1 MVKVSAERTQD
12 CQAVLEIQV
21 EPEHLEPY
29 LERAYRRLAQRTEV
43 PGFRRG
49 KAPRVMLER
58 FLGRH
63 RLLHEALDILVPE
76 VVRQALDQEG
86 IEPFDRPTVE
96 VVQEEPPV
104 IKATVPL
111 APVVELGDYRSL
123 RLPRPQA
130 EVDPAEVD
138 EALDELRRRYALHQP
153 VDRPV
158 RWGDIVRLDVRLQ
171 ANGRTLVA
179 EEDVELRLRE
189 GSTLVLPGLAEAIV
203 GMGRG
208 EEKAFQLQVPQD
220 YPRREVAGRTAQAT
234 VRLHEVKEEHLP
246 DLDDEFARQ
255 VGEGFPDLASLRRRL
270 EEDIRQR
277 KQQELESSYRLQAVD
292 ALVQAAERIDYPP
305 VLLEQE
311 MERLLRDE
319 ARAAGRDLDR
329 YLAQLRRSPQELR
342 EALQPR
348 AQERLRRSLALSRL
362 AELEGIQ
369 VSEEEVQAEI
379 EALVGAAAAEAEQL
393 RAVLQSPGGRESIRR
408 SLLTRKTIDRLV
420 EIVSSDEAA
429 VPAPVRRSR
438 QRRRGV

>member
-1 MVKVSAERTQD
+1 VKVSAERTQD

-29 LERAYRRLAQRTEV
+29 LERAYRRLVQRTEV

-58 FLGRH
+58 YLGRH

-76 VVRQALDQEG
+76 VVRQAMDQEG

-96 VVQEEPPV
+96 VLQEEPPV

-123 RLPRPQA
+123 RVPRPQA
-130 EVDPAEVD
+130 EVSPEEVD
-138 EALDELRRRYALHQP
+138 EALEELRRRYALHEP

-158 RWGDIVRLDVRLQ
+158 QWGDIVRLDVRVE
-171 ANGRTLVA
+171 ANGRTLVD
-179 EEDVELRLRE
+179 EEDVELRLRQ
-189 GSTLVLPGLAEAIV
+189 GMTLVLPGLAEGIIGAAK
-203 GMGRG
+203 G
-208 EEKAFQLQVPQD
+208 EEKAFELQVPED
-220 YPRREVAGRTAQAT
+220 YPRRELAGRTAQVT
-234 VRLHEVKEEHLP
+234 VRIHEVKEERLP
-246 DLDDEFARQ
+246 DLDDDFARQ
-255 VGEGFPDLASLRRRL
+255 VGEGFPDLAALRRRL

-292 ALVQAAERIDYPP
+292 ALVQAAERIEYPP

-319 ARAAGRDLDR
+319 ARAAGRDVDR
-329 YLAQLRRSPQELR
+329 YLEQLRRTPEEAWQELR
-342 EALQPR
+342 PR
-348 AQERLRRSLALSRL
+348 AEERLRRSLALSKL

-369 VSEEEVQAEI
+369 VSDDEVQAEI
-379 EALVGAAAAEAEQL
+379 DAITVGGGAEAQQL
-393 RAVLQSPGGRESIRR
+393 RALLESPAGRDSIRR
-408 SLLTRKTIDRLV
+408 SLLTRKTLDRLV
-420 EIVSSDEAA
+420 EIVSGSEPEAA
-429 VPAPVRRSR
+429 PAGAQEVETDD
-438 QRRRGV
+438 Q

>member
-12 CQAVLEIQV
+12 CQAVLEIRV

-58 FLGRH
+58 YLGRH

-130 EVDPAEVD
+130 EVDPSEVD
-138 EALDELRRRYALHQP
+138 AALEELRHRYALHEP

-158 RWGDIVRLDVRLQ
+158 QWGDIVRLDIRVQ
-171 ANGRTLVA
+171 ADGRTLVS

-189 GSTLVLPGLAEAIV
+189 GTVLVLPGLADGIL
-203 GMGRG
+203 GMAKG
-208 EEKAFQLQVPQD
+208 EEKVFELPVPED
-220 YPRREVAGRTAQAT
+220 YPRREVAGRTARAT
-234 VRLHEVKEEHLP
+234 VRVHEVKQERLP
-246 DLDDEFARQ
+246 DLDDDFARQ

-270 EEDIRQR
+270 EDDIRQR

-292 ALVQAAERIDYPP
+292 ALVQAAERIEYPP

-311 MERLLRDE
+311 VERLLRDE
-319 ARAAGRDLDR
+319 ARAAGRDVDR
-329 YLAQLRRSPQELR
+329 YLEQLRRSPEEAWQELR
-342 EALQPR
+342 PR
-348 AQERLRRSLALSRL
+348 AEERLRRSLALSKL

-369 VSEEEVQAEI
+369 VPDEEVQAEI
-379 EALVGAAAAEAEQL
+379 DSIVAAGGPDAQQL
-393 RAVLQSPGGRESIRR
+393 RALLESPAGRDSIRR
-408 SLLTRKTIDRLV
+408 TLLTRKTIDRLV
-420 EIVSSDEAA
+420 EIVSGEGAGAAAGAQEVEAND
-429 VPAPVRRSR
+429 R
-438 QRRRGV
+438 